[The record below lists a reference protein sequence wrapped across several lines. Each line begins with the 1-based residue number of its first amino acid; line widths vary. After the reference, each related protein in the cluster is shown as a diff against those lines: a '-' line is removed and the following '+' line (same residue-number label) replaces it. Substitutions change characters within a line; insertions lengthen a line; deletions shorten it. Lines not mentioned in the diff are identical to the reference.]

1 MNNDIYEKI
10 ERMLTSGEIPYRAVE
25 HDETHTSEESA
36 RARGEELRVGGKALI
51 VKADNGFRLAVLSA
65 DRKLDS
71 RALQIVLGS
80 RKLRFATLEELISL
94 TQLTPGSVPPFGRP
108 ILPFDLIV
116 DRSVL
121 RNERIAFNAGS
132 LRKSIIMATSD
143 YLTICGGTVADF
155 SKE

>member
-1 MNNDIYEKI
+1 MNGHVYEKI
-10 ERMLTSGEIPYRAVE
+10 EAMLTSRCIPYRAVE
-25 HDETHTSEESA
+25 HDETRTSEESA
-36 RARGEELRVGGKALI
+36 RARGEELRVGGKALV
-51 VKADNGFRLAVLSA
+51 VKADEVFHLAVLSA

-80 RKLRFATLEELISL
+80 RKLRFATVEELMNL
-94 TQLTPGSVPPFGRP
+94 TGLTPGSVPPFGGP

-116 DRSVL
+116 DKSVM

-132 LRKSIIMATSD
+132 LQKSIIMATSD
-143 YLTICGGTVADF
+143 YLAICGGKVADF